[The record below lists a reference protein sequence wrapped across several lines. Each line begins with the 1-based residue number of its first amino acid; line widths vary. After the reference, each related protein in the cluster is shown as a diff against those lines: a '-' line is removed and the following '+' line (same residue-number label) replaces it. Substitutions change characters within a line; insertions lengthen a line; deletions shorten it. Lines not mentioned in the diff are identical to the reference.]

1 MKCQNQCKRKATL
14 ILLLNNKELMV
25 CSDCYINLS
34 GLRADFDFFKKQK
47 GKKANQ
53 LFGRGEISRHG
64 TCVSC
69 LACQTPTF
77 FLIINGGFMDAD
89 LNGKK
94 KIILT
99 IIETNQQFKTVGEM
113 MKRKEQLLKMGVR
126 SKARITTP

>member
-1 MKCQNQCKRKATL
+1 
-14 ILLLNNKELMV
+14 
-25 CSDCYINLS
+25 
-34 GLRADFDFFKKQK
+34 
-47 GKKANQ
+47 
-53 LFGRGEISRHG
+53 
-64 TCVSC
+64 
-69 LACQTPTF
+69 
-77 FLIINGGFMDAD
+77 MDAD